1 MSKLEFEDIVI
12 SHKESLD
19 YFALSLTSNK
29 EESRDLVQETM
40 LKALLKKEFFK
51 EDTNIKAWL
60 FTILKNIFINNY
72 RRRQRINL
80 IMDSNFDLIALGN
93 LHKSDYTRADEEL
106 NIKEI
111 KCAIDT
117 LDDHQKIP
125 FEMVQQGYKYNE
137 IAEIQNI
144 NIGTVKSRIH
154 MARKNIIKALES

>member
-111 KCAIDT
+111 KFAIDT

-125 FEMVQQGYKYNE
+125 FEWYNKVISITKLLNYK
-137 IAEIQNI
+137 I
-144 NIGTVKSRIH
+144 
-154 MARKNIIKALES
+154 

>member
-1 MSKLEFEDIVI
+1 
-12 SHKESLD
+12 
-19 YFALSLTSNK
+19 
-29 EESRDLVQETM
+29 
-40 LKALLKKEFFK
+40 
-51 EDTNIKAWL
+51 
-60 FTILKNIFINNY
+60 
-72 RRRQRINL
+72 
-80 IMDSNFDLIALGN
+80 MDSNFDLIALGN

-111 KCAIDT
+111 KFAIDT

-137 IAEIQNI
+137 IAELQNI